1 MADKASLRLIGLV
14 LASVTA
20 SIVFIASVLVYSW
33 ANGRLGEYQVRQQI
47 ERIAVSDR
55 A

>member
-1 MADKASLRLIGLV
+1 MADKAGLQLIGLV

-20 SIVFIASVLVYSW
+20 SIILVASVLVYSW
-33 ANGRLGEYQVRQQI
+33 ANGRLADHATGHI
-47 ERIAVSDR
+47 ERTIASDR

>member
-1 MADKASLRLIGLV
+1 MADKASLQLIGFV

-20 SIVFIASVLVYSW
+20 SIILVASVLVYSW
-33 ANGRLGEYQVRQQI
+33 ANGRLADHQATSQI
-47 ERIAVSDR
+47 ERIVASHR